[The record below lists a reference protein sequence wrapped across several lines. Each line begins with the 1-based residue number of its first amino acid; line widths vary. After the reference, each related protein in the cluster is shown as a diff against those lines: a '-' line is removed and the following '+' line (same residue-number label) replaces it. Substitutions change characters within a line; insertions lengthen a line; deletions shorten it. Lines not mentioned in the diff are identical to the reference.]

1 MNPKQ
6 TWKSIGAVVAG
17 LFFIIIVSTLVD
29 IVLHLVHVYPEV
41 GVRMTDGLA
50 VLASAYR
57 LVIGI
62 AGAYLTAR
70 LSPGRPMRDTLV
82 LGCVGTVLGVLGV
95 VMTWDM
101 DLGPRW
107 YAISLAVVAVPQ
119 CWFGGWLRERQLK
132 SLVPVAA

>member
-17 LFFIIIVSTLVD
+17 LLFIIIVTTVVD
-29 IVLHLVHVYPEV
+29 IVLHLVHIYPEV
-41 GVRMTDGLA
+41 GVKMTDGLA
-50 VLASAYR
+50 VLACSYR
-57 LVIGI
+57 LVIGV

-70 LSPGRPMRDTLV
+70 LSPGRPMRDVLV
-82 LGCVGTVLGVLGV
+82 LGCVGTVLGVMGV

-107 YAISLAVVAVPQ
+107 YAISLAVVAIPQ
-119 CWFGGWLRERQLK
+119 CWFGGWLRARQMPAPA
-132 SLVPVAA
+132 PVAG